1 MLSVIY
7 LIFNEGYSASSGDD
21 WLRPALCEDA
31 IGLGVSWPNSRNR
44 NPRFTD
50 SSPSWRFK
58 LHARRLALGRRVR
71 ILLLEQDRSKWDW
84 LLIQRGLTALD
95 RAWKLG
101 GERGP
106 YTLQA
111 AIAACHAR
119 ARTSEQT
126 DWSRIASLY
135 SSLYGVM
142 PTPVIELNRAVA
154 VSMADG
160 PEAGLAIV
168 EQLADEPSMQDYHRL
183 PSVRAD
189 FLFKLGRMSEARVQF
204 EHAAALA
211 ENARERDLLLA
222 RAQDCG

>member
-1 MLSVIY
+1 
-7 LIFNEGYSASSGDD
+7 
-21 WLRPALCEDA
+21 
-31 IGLGVSWPNSRNR
+31 
-44 NPRFTD
+44 
-50 SSPSWRFK
+50 
-58 LHARRLALGRRVR
+58 
-71 ILLLEQDRSKWDW
+71 LLLEQDRSKWDW

-119 ARTSEQT
+119 ARTADQT
-126 DWSRIASLY
+126 DWWRIASLY
-135 SSLYGVM
+135 ASLYGVM

-154 VSMADG
+154 VSMAEG

-168 EQLADEPSMQDYHRL
+168 EQLADEPSMQSYHRL

-189 FLFKLGRMSEARVQF
+189 FLFKLGRMSEARAQF
-204 EHAAALA
+204 ERAAALA

-222 RAQDCG
+222 RAQECG